1 MLFLHELKQV
11 LVLVKQFTS
20 APSVETFIL
29 NRYYTHGSSFFH
41 SVVCKLRNTA
51 KEFGRGSLL
60 YVNTIQY
67 IIASGAERGELPPGK
82 LNVKTG
88 LPLNLYF
95 HLTLFWFSV
104 GYCFVYFS
112 DYFPVLRFLV

>member
-1 MLFLHELKQV
+1 MNQT
-11 LVLVKQFTS
+11 TS
-20 APSVETFIL
+20 RTSHRLSYATSCYVVAVEQ
-29 NRYYTHGSSFFH
+29 
-41 SVVCKLRNTA
+41 
-51 KEFGRGSLL
+51 GSLL
-60 YVNTIQY
+60 HVNTIQY